1 MNASSYQLP
10 WKGKKKSQAKE
21 KEEDL
26 VEQSKVID
34 ERPFRGL
41 YILDEYIKTLSFK
54 FCLSYF
60 PYAVV

>member
-10 WKGKKKSQAKE
+10 WKEKKKSQAME
-21 KEEDL
+21 KKEDL
-26 VEQSKVID
+26 VKQSKVID

-54 FCLSYF
+54 FCLS
-60 PYAVV
+60 

>member
-34 ERPFRGL
+34 ERPFCGL

-54 FCLSYF
+54 FCLS
-60 PYAVV
+60 